1 MQTTGPILY
10 FDGVCNLC
18 NSTVQFIIKKDKRKE
33 LKFASLQSEVGQKVS
48 KQLEEKYGNT
58 PDSLVLEH
66 RGKLYIKSDAA
77 LQVSRLMG
85 GVWPIL
91 AIFLIIPRFVRNA
104 VYDWVARNR
113 YKWYGKQDECMMPT
127 KELKER
133 FI

>member
-58 PDSLVLEH
+58 PDSLVLQH
-66 RGKLYIKSDAA
+66 KGKLHIKSDAA

>member
-18 NSTVQFIIKKDKRKE
+18 NSTVQFIIKNDKRKE

-48 KQLEEKYGNT
+48 KQLEEKYGST
-58 PDSLVLEH
+58 PDSLVLQH
-66 RGKLYIKSDAA
+66 KDKLYIKSDAA

-85 GVWPIL
+85 GTWPML
-91 AIFLIIPRFVRNA
+91 ATFLIVPRFIRNGI
-104 VYDWVARNR
+104 YDWVARNR